1 MTYDVVIIGGGVIGS
16 AIAYFLAQDQ
26 GFGGR
31 IAVIERD
38 PTYRTASS
46 ALSASS
52 IRQQFSTAV
61 NIAISRYGISFLRDI
76 GTHLAVDGS
85 APEIGLREPG
95 YLYLASPE
103 GLPVLQENHRIQ
115 RAEDVKVALL
125 DPAGLVERFPWIS
138 NEGIAAASLGLA
150 GEGWFDGYSV
160 MQAFRAKAR
169 SLGVTY
175 INGEAVAMERDGGRI
190 AAVILKDGQRLA
202 CGHVVNAGGPH
213 ARAVAAMAGIALPVE
228 ARRRS
233 VFVMDCRRQLADC
246 PLVIDISGIWFR
258 PEGEYFIA
266 GMAPPEGEDPE
277 RFELEVDHYLFDEV
291 MWPALATRVPA
302 FEALKVVNAWA
313 GQYEMNTFDHNAIL
327 GAHPDVANLMFANGF
342 SGHGLQQSPAVG
354 RGIAELIVH
363 GRYRSLDLTP
373 LSFQR
378 VLENRPLREL
388 NII

>member
-1 MTYDVVIIGGGVIGS
+1 MASDVVIIGGGVIGS
-16 AIAYFLAQDQ
+16 AIAYFLSRDE
-26 GFGGR
+26 GFGGS
-31 IAVIERD
+31 VTVVERD

-61 NIAISRYGISFLRDI
+61 NIAISRYGISFLREI
-76 GTHLAVDGS
+76 GTHLAVDGD
-85 APEIGLREPG
+85 APDIGLRTPG

-115 RAEDVKVALL
+115 RAENVAVALM
-125 DPAGLVERFPWIS
+125 DVPELVARFPWIS
-138 NEGIAAASLGLA
+138 GEGLAAASLGLA
-150 GEGWFDGYSV
+150 DEGWFDGYSV

-175 INGEAVAMERDGGRI
+175 VHDEVVGMDRQGGRI
-190 AAVILKDGQRLA
+190 AAVLLKNGGRLE
-202 CGHVVNAGGPH
+202 CGHVVNAAGPH
-213 ARAVAAMAGIALPVE
+213 ARSVAAMARLPLPVE

-258 PEGEYFIA
+258 PEGEFFIA
-266 GMAPPEGEDPE
+266 GMAPPQDQDPE
-277 RFELEVDHYLFDEV
+277 RFELDVDHYLFDEV

-302 FEALKVVNAWA
+302 FEALKVVNSWA
-313 GQYEMNTFDHNAIL
+313 GHYEMNTFDHNAIL
-327 GAHPDVANLMFANGF
+327 GAHPDIANLLFANGF

-354 RGIAELIVH
+354 RGIAELIAY
-363 GRYRSLDLTP
+363 GAYRSLDLTP
-373 LSFQR
+373 LAFQR
-378 VLENRPLREL
+378 LLDNRPLVEL